1 MKTINIKRPFY
12 TMATTDGTNAE
23 ITMYG
28 EIVEAR
34 PWDWWEDK
42 PADGDFIVGSE
53 CLEDLKQIEN
63 CANIT
68 IRMNSGGGDAGIS
81 LMIHNRLRELA
92 AKGKKLTCIVD
103 GVAMSGGSIIM
114 CACDTVKVNPAS
126 LVMIHKCWSI
136 VWGAYNADELRKIA
150 ESNEAYDK
158 AQAAVYVRKTGE
170 TETKILHMMADTTY
184 MTGKEAK
191 EKGFADEVLDT
202 EEPLQI
208 AASADRKMLFV
219 GKRKMHMAPGMMLPE
234 SIPTVEAGAVP
245 VETNTNEPNK
255 GGSTMA
261 NTIEELRKE
270 NPELVAQ
277 LVSAERAAER
287 ADAIQAEQKRL
298 QEIDDLAGLFS
309 ADLVREAKYGE
320 KACSAQELSYRAAV
334 DAAKNGKQFLTKM
347 TADAIASNAGA
358 VPAAPAHDPEP
369 KAAEPETDQEKEEA
383 AKAAVKKIFHKG
395 GK

>member
-12 TMATTDGTNAE
+12 TMATKEGNTAE
-23 ITMYG
+23 ILLYG
-28 EIVEAR
+28 NIVVKQ
-34 PWDWWEDK
+34 PKDFWTGK
-42 PADGDFIVGSE
+42 PIEGNYIIGDEF
-53 CLEDLKQIEN
+53 LKDLKQIEG
-63 CANIT
+63 CSEIT
-68 IRMNSGGGDAGIS
+68 IRLNSEGGDAGVSI
-81 LMIHNRLRELA
+81 LIHNRLRELA
-92 AKGKKLTCIVD
+92 TKGAKLICIVD
-103 GVAMSGGSIIM
+103 GVAMSGGSLIM
-114 CACDTVKVNPAS
+114 CACDTVKVNAS
-126 LVMIHKCWSI
+126 SLIMIHKCWSLLL
-136 VWGAYNADELRKIA
+136 GPYNADELRNLAK
-150 ESNEAYDK
+150 SNDAYDE
-158 AQAAVYVRKTGE
+158 AQSSIYTRKTGLSK
-170 TETKILHMMADTTY
+170 TQILHMMADTTY
-184 MTGKEAK
+184 MNGTEAK
-191 EKGFADEVLDT
+191 EKGFADEVLE
-202 EEPLQI
+202 EEPIQI
-208 AASADRKMLFV
+208 AASADRRTLYV
-219 GKRKMHMAPGMMLPE
+219 GQREMRLMPGVMLPE

-245 VETNTNEPNK
+245 VETNTNEQNE

-347 TADAIASNAGA
+347 TADAKESNAGA

-369 KAAEPETDQEKEEA
+369 KAAEPKSEEEKMAA
-383 AKAAVKKIFHKG
+383 AKAAVKEIFHKG

>member
-42 PADGDFIVGSE
+42 PADGDFIIGSE
-53 CLEDLKQIEN
+53 FLEDLKQIEN
-63 CANIT
+63 CSNIT

-245 VETNTNEPNK
+245 VNTNKNAKE
-255 GGSTMA
+255 GGKPMA
-261 NTIEELRKE
+261 NTIEELRAE
-270 NPELVAQ
+270 NPELVSQ
-277 LVSAERAAER
+277 LESAAR
-287 ADAIQAEQKRL
+287 ADAVQQEQARL
-298 QEIDDLAGLFS
+298 QGIEKVAGLFN
-309 ADLVREAKYGE
+309 ADMVNAAKYGD
-320 KACSAQELSYRAAV
+320 KACDAKELSYRAALE
-334 DAAKNGKQFLTKM
+334 AAEKGQQFLSNM
-347 TADAIASNAGA
+347 AADHAASNASA
-358 VPAAPAHDPEP
+358 VPAVPAPAETPEQ
-369 KAAEPETDQEKEEA
+369 KADEEKTPGEKMKEA
-383 AKAAVKKIFHKG
+383 RAAIKSLHKED
-395 GK
+395 K

>member
-12 TMATTDGTNAE
+12 TMATKDGNTAE
-23 ITMYG
+23 IMLYG
-28 EIVEAR
+28 KIVVKQ
-34 PWDWWEDK
+34 PVDFWTGK
-42 PADGDFIVGSE
+42 PVEGNYIIGDEF
-53 CLEDLKQIEN
+53 LKDLKQIEG
-63 CANIT
+63 CSEIT
-68 IRMNSGGGDAGIS
+68 IRMNSEGGDAGVAI
-81 LMIHNRLRELA
+81 MIHNRLRELA
-92 AKGKKLTCIVD
+92 TKGTKLTCIVD
-103 GVAMSGGSIIM
+103 GVAMSGGSLIM
-114 CACDTVKVNPAS
+114 CACDTVKVNAS
-126 LVMIHKCWSI
+126 SLIMIHKCWTLLL
-136 VWGAYNADELRKIA
+136 GPYNADELRNLAK
-150 ESNEAYDK
+150 SNDAYDE
-158 AQAAVYVRKTGE
+158 AQASIYTRKTGLSK
-170 TETKILHMMADTTY
+170 TQILHMMADTTY
-184 MTGKEAK
+184 MNGTEAK
-191 EKGFADEVLDT
+191 EKGFADEVLE
-202 EEPLQI
+202 EEPIQI
-208 AASADRKMLFV
+208 AASADRRTLYV
-219 GKRKMHMAPGMMLPE
+219 GQREMRLMPGVMLPE

-245 VETNTNEPNK
+245 VETNTNEQNE

-334 DAAKNGKQFLTKM
+334 DAAKNGKQFLTQM
-347 TADAIASNAGA
+347 TADANASNAGA

-369 KAAEPETDQEKEEA
+369 KAAEPKTDQEKEEA

>member
-12 TMATTDGTNAE
+12 TMATKEGNTAE
-23 ITMYG
+23 ILMYG
-28 EIVEAR
+28 NIVVKQ
-34 PWDWWEDK
+34 PKDFWTGK
-42 PADGDFIVGSE
+42 PIEGNYIIGDEF
-53 CLEDLKQIEN
+53 LKDLKQIEG
-63 CANIT
+63 CSEIT
-68 IRMNSGGGDAGIS
+68 IRLNSEGGDAGVSI
-81 LMIHNRLRELA
+81 LIHNRLRELA
-92 AKGKKLTCIVD
+92 SKGAKLICIVD
-103 GVAMSGGSIIM
+103 GVAMSGGSLIM
-114 CACDTVKVNPAS
+114 CACDTVKVNAS
-126 LVMIHKCWSI
+126 SLIMIHKCWSLLL
-136 VWGAYNADELRKIA
+136 GSYNADELRNLAK
-150 ESNEAYDK
+150 SNDAYDE
-158 AQAAVYVRKTGE
+158 AQSSIYTRKTGLSK
-170 TETKILHMMADTTY
+170 TQILHMMADTTY
-184 MTGKEAK
+184 MNGTEAK
-191 EKGFADEVLDT
+191 EKGFADEVLE
-202 EEPLQI
+202 EEPIQI
-208 AASADRKMLFV
+208 AASADRRTLYV
-219 GKRKMHMAPGMMLPE
+219 GQREMRLMPGVMLPE

-245 VETNTNEPNK
+245 VETNTNEQNE

-334 DAAKNGKQFLTKM
+334 DAAKNGKQFLAKM
-347 TADAIASNAGA
+347 TADAKESNAGA

-369 KAAEPETDQEKEEA
+369 KAAEPKTDQEKEEA
-383 AKAAVKKIFHKG
+383 AKAAVKEIFHKG

>member
-1 MKTINIKRPFY
+1 MTMKTISVARPFY

-28 EIVEAR
+28 EIVKRR
-34 PWDWWEDK
+34 PKDWWTDE
-42 PADGDFIVGSE
+42 PIEGDFIIGSE
-53 CLEDLKQIEN
+53 FLEDLKQIEN
-63 CANIT
+63 CSNIT

-92 AKGKKLTCIVD
+92 AQGKKLTCIVD

-170 TETKILHMMADTTY
+170 TETKILHMMSDTTY

-191 EKGFADEVLDT
+191 EKGFADEVLDV

-219 GKRKMHMAPGMMLPE
+219 GKRKIHMASGMLLPE
-234 SIPTVEAGAVP
+234 FIPKVETGAVP
-245 VETNTNEPNK
+245 VNTNTNQTGNE
-255 GGSTMA
+255 GGKSMA
-261 NTIEELRKE
+261 TTIEELRAE
-270 NPELVAQ
+270 NPELVSQ
-277 LVSAERAAER
+277 LESATRAEAV
-287 ADAIQAEQKRL
+287 QAEQTRL
-298 QEIDDLAGLFS
+298 QEIDNLAGLFS

-320 KACSAQELSYRAAV
+320 KACSAQELSYRAACA
-334 DAAKNGKQFLTKM
+334 AAKNGQQFLTQM
-347 TADAIASNAGA
+347 TADAKVSNAGA
-358 VPAAPAHDPEP
+358 VPAAPASDPDP
-369 KAAEPETDQEKEEA
+369 KAAEPKTDEEKMAA
-383 AKAAVKKIFHKG
+383 AKAEVQKLLHKG